1 VKKRLL
7 NIVMMT
13 NSYKPFVGGVERSIE
28 TFSDEFK
35 VRGHRVLIVA
45 PTFKNMMKEKDVLRV
60 PAIQKFNGTD
70 FSVPLPI
77 YSGLFQA
84 LKAFKPDIV
93 HAHHPYLIG
102 DTAVRIAARF
112 KIPIVFTFHTFF
124 EDYTHYV
131 PGNSAALKRFVSAL
145 ATGFANMCNSVIAP
159 SESVLVELK
168 KRGVTAPIDVAPT
181 GIDLKKLRHGDRNGF
196 REKTG
201 IPRKAFTAGLIS
213 RLAPE
218 KNIGVVAESAALFLE
233 QNPDAHF
240 LVVGTGPLLP
250 FVKDLFK
257 AKGLAGRLHT
267 AGVLKGKELAD
278 AYHALDVFTFAS
290 KTETQGMVLA
300 EAMAA
305 GVPVLAIDA
314 PAVRDIMVDRVNGV
328 LLKGENRERFAAS
341 LSWFSGLSAARKKE
355 FSINARKTA
364 LRFSK
369 ERCAAAVLKIYSS
382 LLDVKASSFLEHK
395 PKWEEAKRFIKAEL
409 EIIANMA
416 SATEAA
422 FKEN

>member
-1 VKKRLL
+1 MKKRVFK
-7 NIVMMT
+7 IVMMT
-13 NSYKPFVGGVERSIE
+13 NSYKPFVGGVEKSIE

-35 VRGHRVLIVA
+35 ARGHRVLIVA
-45 PTFKNMMKEKDVLRV
+45 PTFENMVMEPGVIRV

-77 YSGLFQA
+77 HSGLSA
-84 LKAFKPDIV
+84 TLRSFKPDIV

-102 DTAVRIAARF
+102 DTALRVAARF

-145 ATGFANMCNSVIAP
+145 TTGFANMCNAVIAP
-159 SESVLVELK
+159 SESVLLELK
-168 KRGVTAPIDVAPT
+168 KRGVTAPINVVPT

-196 REKTG
+196 RAKMG
-201 IPRKAFTAGLIS
+201 ISPKAFLAGLIS

-218 KNIGVVAESAALFLE
+218 KNIGMVAESAALFLE
-233 QNPDAHF
+233 CNPEAHF
-240 LVVGTGPLLP
+240 FVAGTGPSLP
-250 FVKDLFK
+250 SIKEFFEK
-257 AKGLAGRLHT
+257 KGLSGRLHA
-267 AGVLKGKELAD
+267 AGLLKGPELVD
-278 AYHALDVFTFAS
+278 AYHALDVFAFAS

-314 PAVRDIMVDRVNGV
+314 PAVRDIVVNRGNGI
-328 LLKGENRERFAAS
+328 LLKGENREEFAAS
-341 LSWFSGLSAARKKE
+341 LAWFSALSVPEKTKL
-355 FSINARKTA
+355 SLHARKTA
-364 LRFSK
+364 RRFSK
-369 ERCAAAVLKIYSS
+369 ERCAAALLGIYAA
-382 LLDVKASSFLEHK
+382 LLDARASSVREQK
-395 PKWEEAKRFIKAEL
+395 TKWEEAKQFIKAEL
-409 EIIANMA
+409 EIIANVA

-422 FKEN
+422 FKDN